1 MEVNGDPL
9 TCVRRAAWGAL
20 YADDAGS
27 VTKSAEGLA
36 KMTTIIVT
44 VFEAAGITVSEKK
57 TDTALLLAPDHALWT
72 APLVIEAGS
81 QRSIR
86 ATKLLCFSGLVNA
99 SAIMPEIK

>member
-9 TCVRRAAWGAL
+9 IYVRRAAWGVL

-27 VTKSAEGLA
+27 VSKSAEALA
-36 KMTTIIVT
+36 KMTTVIVT

-57 TDTALLLAPDHALWT
+57 TDTALLLAPDHALWSS
-72 APLVIEAGS
+72 PLVIEAGS

-86 ATKLLCFSGLVNA
+86 ATFLCFSGLVNA
-99 SAIMPEIK
+99 SAIMPEI

>member
-9 TCVRRAAWGAL
+9 IYVRRAAWGVL

-27 VTKSAEGLA
+27 VSKSAEALA
-36 KMTTIIVT
+36 KMTTVIVT

-57 TDTALLLAPDHALWT
+57 TDTALLLAPDHALWSS
-72 APLVIEAGS
+72 PLVIEAGS

-86 ATKLLCFSGLVNA
+86 AKFLCFSGLVNA
-99 SAIMPEIK
+99 SAIMPEI